1 MKSKKIIIWSRGSKL
16 ALIYAEIAKNKILEF
31 CTKVEIKKI
40 TTTGDIDQK
49 NRLSDI
55 GGKGLFSKQI
65 ENDLLNKKIDIAVH
79 ALKDMPSE
87 ETLGLI
93 SNCFLK
99 RNAPEE
105 ILITKEN
112 KKFSELNSNAIIGTS
127 SYRREFQLKRIRND
141 LNYKTIRGNIDTRI
155 SKINNKDYDGIILAK
170 AGIKSLDL
178 DHLISQEFSTQEI
191 IPSAGQGIVSI
202 QCREDDTNI
211 IKLLSKVNDKISTL
225 LPIFVFFPI
234 TTYGLITTFFPNL
247 VSSDKN
253 TVSGDFIVTPIFIAW
268 LRNFSCLYFSA
279 KAIFFLFIDVI
290 KISLYI
296 NINFVIT
303 HKIFLNNTY

>member
-1 MKSKKIIIWSRGSKL
+1 MK
-16 ALIYAEIAKNKILEF
+16 KNKILIGTRSSKLAMIYANRAKNEIS
-31 CTKVEIKKI
+31 KVFPGEIEIVKI
-40 TTTGDIDQK
+40 TTDGDKNQK
-49 NRLSDI
+49 DRLSDI
-55 GGKGLFSKQI
+55 GGKGLFSKKI
-65 ENDLLNKKIDIAVH
+65 EEELIDKSIDIAVH
-79 ALKDMPSE
+79 SLKDMPSD

-93 SNCFLK
+93 TNCFLK

-191 IPSAGQGIVSI
+191 VPSAGQGIVSI
-202 QCREDDTNI
+202 QCREDDIEVINI
-211 IKLLSKVNDKISTL
+211 LNKINDKISSISAQAERKVLKILEGDCNTAVG
-225 LPIFVFFPI
+225 VFSKVNNDDFEI
-234 TTYGLITTFFPNL
+234 SGELFSLDGKQRFFKIIK
-247 VSSDKN
+247 D
-253 TVSGDFIVTPIFIAW
+253 
-268 LRNFSCLYFSA
+268 
-279 KAIFFLFIDVI
+279 
-290 KISLYI
+290 KIS
-296 NINFVIT
+296 NFLKVSIELGNYL
-303 HKIFLNNTY
+303 KIESKDSYKK